1 MASLREQVREELL
14 EYWKKI
20 DGFGKYKYSDDYKY
34 YVNDININLIG
45 GNMDDAHRKM
55 FENGSGSELK
65 DTPAKAKAI
74 DSSSMLAYNF
84 FRNINDKCT
93 ITIDNVEYNKV
104 FFEVKLRTLEGRSN
118 PANLDVVLVSKDK
131 KTVLF
136 IESKFLEYLEN
147 GAAEFSD
154 SYTKEDSY
162 FMDNKVDVED
172 LLKMSN
178 NFKNNRGHYNYGIKQ
193 NICHLIGI
201 SNLKNSGDARK
212 WFEETYTNSKYK
224 DVYTK
229 SDIDVFINPATT
241 FRFMNILFC
250 PQNEE
255 AKKAYKDYRNDLEDF
270 LKNVERFPEKIRNS
284 YIGETFIKTYKELF
298 DEICDNLPIETKE
311 ELKNR
316 YIDYH
321 S

>member
-14 EYWKKI
+14 EYWKG
-20 DGFGKYKYSDDYKY
+20 GFDKYKYSDDYKY
-34 YVNDININLIG
+34 YVNDINKNLIG

-93 ITIDNVEYNKV
+93 ITIDHVEYNKV
-104 FFEVKLRTLEGRSN
+104 FFEVKLQTLKGSST

-131 KTVLF
+131 QTVLF

-162 FMDNKVDVED
+162 FIDNKVDVKD

-178 NFKNNRGHYNYGIKQ
+178 IFENNRGHYNYGIKQ

-201 SNLKNSGDARK
+201 SNLKNSPTAQK
-212 WFEETYTNSKYK
+212 WFSNTYKKGEYK
-224 DVYTK
+224 DVYTDY
-229 SDIDVFINPATT
+229 DIKVFLGAKTY
-241 FRFMNILFC
+241 RFMNVLFC
-250 PQNEE
+250 PTDED
-255 AKKAYKDYRNDLEDF
+255 AKKAYDRYETDLRKFYDKLPANF
-270 LKNVERFPEKIRNS
+270 K
-284 YIGETFIKTYKELF
+284 KTYIHEESFIMNYREIFDLLSDKLQDEIRKELM
-298 DEICDNLPIETKE
+298 
-311 ELKNR
+311 NR
-316 YIDYH
+316 YINFH
-321 S
+321 SVKK